1 MRNTLGGSSAYH
13 PDGVI
18 DVGII
23 VVSIFKNPLREGA
36 VKFLRDVLLRRRR
49 AAIPVTAILGAF
61 HIATRYLKSP
71 TMGVREALLKMLET
85 RSPAFHPHVSLDD
98 AIDAIEYA
106 TYYGVKSWDGYM
118 AKLAKSVGNSIV
130 YTLDEELRKV
140 GGLVVVNP
148 FSRASSRSTMNT
160 SKLGCGGTHE
170 KSEG

>member
-23 VVSIFKNPLREGA
+23 VVSIFKNPLREEA

-61 HIATRYLKSP
+61 HIATRYLKLP

-85 RSPAFHPHVSLDD
+85 RSPAFLIPQ
-98 AIDAIEYA
+98 IR
-106 TYYGVKSWDGYM
+106 G
-118 AKLAKSVGNSIV
+118 SVLNQV
-130 YTLDEELRKV
+130 PMKT
-140 GGLVVVNP
+140 
-148 FSRASSRSTMNT
+148 RASEGYSGELLRGPQSRNRDASLP
-160 SKLGCGGTHE
+160 S
-170 KSEG
+170 